1 MEFSHFIYALLNI
14 LNQMSPYILLGFILA
29 GMLHVFIRPDTMS
42 RHLAG
47 HGWRPVVKAALLGI
61 PLPLCSCG
69 VLPTAVALRR
79 QGASKGASTSF
90 LIATPQTGVDSIAAT
105 YALLGLPFAIV
116 RPIAALVGSVAG
128 GMAVDRSDKDEEND
142 RQEDISSTG
151 CTDGCC
157 RPSAADTEA
166 PRSFLNKI
174 WAAVKYG
181 LTDMVAS
188 VGKWLVIG
196 LLVAAVITVAVP
208 DSLFLSLAEY
218 PLLAM
223 LVMVAVAVP
232 MYVCAT
238 GSIPIAMS
246 LMLKGLTPGVGF
258 VLLMAGPAAN
268 FASVMVLRKS
278 LGRRATAV
286 YVISVVVTAILF
298 GLLIDYLLPAQWF
311 AIGGTAG
318 STAHCHVEWPWFPT
332 LCSALLVALLIR
344 AFVAG
349 AAERRRFRKESD
361 NTSTTDTT
369 MQKVYKVKGMACAH
383 CKATVEKAVGAV
395 AGVSSVA
402 VDLPTGRV
410 AVDGAYDPKAV
421 AEAVTNAG
429 FDFLGEA

>member
-1 MEFSHFIYALLNI
+1 MEFSHLIYALLNI

-42 RHLAG
+42 RHLSG

-128 GMAVDRSDKDEEND
+128 GMAVDRSDKDGDND
-142 RQEDISSTG
+142 MPVTASATACS
-151 CTDGCC
+151 DGCC
-157 RPSAADTEA
+157 QSAAEAEA
-166 PRSFLNKI
+166 PRGFINKM

-196 LLVAAVITVAVP
+196 LVVAAVITVAVP

-218 PLLAM
+218 PRLAM
-223 LVMVAVAVP
+223 LIMVAVAVP

-268 FASVMVLRKS
+268 FASVMVLSKS

-286 YVISVVVTAILF
+286 YVLSVVVTAILF

-311 AIGGTAG
+311 AIGGAADTI
-318 STAHCHVEWPWFPT
+318 AHCHVEWPWFPT
-332 LCSALLVALLIR
+332 LCSALLVALLLR

-349 AAERRRFRKESD
+349 AAERRRFRKESN

-369 MQKVYKVKGMACAH
+369 MQKVYKVNGMACAH

>member
-1 MEFSHFIYALLNI
+1 MEFSHLIYALLNI

-42 RHLAG
+42 RHLSG

-128 GMAVDRSDKDEEND
+128 GMAVDRSDKDGDND
-142 RQEDISSTG
+142 MPVTASATACS
-151 CTDGCC
+151 DGCC
-157 RPSAADTEA
+157 QSAAEAEA
-166 PRSFLNKI
+166 PRGFINKM

-196 LLVAAVITVAVP
+196 LVVAAVITVAVP

-218 PLLAM
+218 PRLAM

-268 FASVMVLRKS
+268 FASVMVLSKS

-286 YVISVVVTAILF
+286 YVLSVVVTAILF

-311 AIGGTAG
+311 AIGGAADTI
-318 STAHCHVEWPWFPT
+318 AHCHVEWLWFPT
-332 LCSALLVALLIR
+332 LCSALLVALLLR

-349 AAERRRFRKESD
+349 AAERRRFRKESN

-369 MQKVYKVKGMACAH
+369 MQKVYKVNGMACAH

>member
-1 MEFSHFIYALLNI
+1 MEFSHLIYALLNI

-42 RHLAG
+42 RHLSG

-128 GMAVDRSDKDEEND
+128 GMAVDRSDTDGDND
-142 RQEDISSTG
+142 MPVTASATACS
-151 CTDGCC
+151 DGCC
-157 RPSAADTEA
+157 QSAAEAEA
-166 PRSFLNKI
+166 PRGFINKM

-196 LLVAAVITVAVP
+196 LVVAAVITVAVP

-218 PLLAM
+218 PRLAM

-268 FASVMVLRKS
+268 FASVMVLSKS

-286 YVISVVVTAILF
+286 YVLSVVVTAILF

-311 AIGGTAG
+311 AIGGAADTI
-318 STAHCHVEWPWFPT
+318 AHCHVEWPWFPT
-332 LCSALLVALLIR
+332 LCSALLVALLLR

-349 AAERRRFRKESD
+349 AAERRRFRKESN

-369 MQKVYKVKGMACAH
+369 MQKVYKVNGMACAH

>member
-1 MEFSHFIYALLNI
+1 MEFSHLIYALLNI

-42 RHLAG
+42 RHLSG

-128 GMAVDRSDKDEEND
+128 GMAVDRSDKDGDND
-142 RQEDISSTG
+142 MPVTASATACS
-151 CTDGCC
+151 DGCC
-157 RPSAADTEA
+157 QSAAEAEA
-166 PRSFLNKI
+166 PRGFINKM

-196 LLVAAVITVAVP
+196 LVVAAVITVAVP

-218 PLLAM
+218 PRLAM

-268 FASVMVLRKS
+268 FASVMVLSKS

-286 YVISVVVTAILF
+286 YVLSVVVTAILF

-311 AIGGTAG
+311 AIGGAADTI
-318 STAHCHVEWPWFPT
+318 AHCHVEWPWFPT
-332 LCSALLVALLIR
+332 LCSALLVALLLR

-349 AAERRRFRKESD
+349 AAERRRFRKESN

-369 MQKVYKVKGMACAH
+369 MQKVYKVNGMACAH

-410 AVDGAYDPKAV
+410 AVDGAYEPKAV

>member
-1 MEFSHFIYALLNI
+1 MEFSHLIYALLNI

-42 RHLAG
+42 RHLSG

-128 GMAVDRSDKDEEND
+128 GMAVDRSDKDGDND
-142 RQEDISSTG
+142 MPVTASATACS
-151 CTDGCC
+151 DGCC
-157 RPSAADTEA
+157 QSAAEAEA
-166 PRSFLNKI
+166 PRGFINKM

-196 LLVAAVITVAVP
+196 LVVAAVITVAVP

-218 PLLAM
+218 PRLAM

-268 FASVMVLRKS
+268 FASVMVLSKS

-286 YVISVVVTAILF
+286 YVLSVVVTAILF

-311 AIGGTAG
+311 AIGGAADTI
-318 STAHCHVEWPWFPT
+318 AHCHVEWPWFPT
-332 LCSALLVALLIR
+332 LCSALLVALLLR

-349 AAERRRFRKESD
+349 AAERRRFRKESN

-369 MQKVYKVKGMACAH
+369 MQKVYKVNGMACAI

>member
-1 MEFSHFIYALLNI
+1 MEFSHLIYALLNI

-42 RHLAG
+42 RHLSG

-128 GMAVDRSDKDEEND
+128 GMAVDRSDKDGDND
-142 RQEDISSTG
+142 MPVTASATACS
-151 CTDGCC
+151 DGCC
-157 RPSAADTEA
+157 QSAAEAEA
-166 PRSFLNKI
+166 PRGFINKM

-196 LLVAAVITVAVP
+196 LVVAAVITVAVP

-218 PLLAM
+218 PRLAM

-268 FASVMVLRKS
+268 FASVMVLSKS

-286 YVISVVVTAILF
+286 YVLSVVVTAILF

-311 AIGGTAG
+311 AIGGAADTI
-318 STAHCHVEWPWFPT
+318 AHCHVEWPWFPT
-332 LCSALLVALLIR
+332 LCSALLVALLLR

-349 AAERRRFRKESD
+349 AAERRRFRKESN

-369 MQKVYKVKGMACAH
+369 MQKVYKVNGMACAN

>member
-1 MEFSHFIYALLNI
+1 MEFSHLIYALLNI

-42 RHLAG
+42 RHLSG

-128 GMAVDRSDKDEEND
+128 GMAVDRSDKDGDND
-142 RQEDISSTG
+142 MPVTASATACS
-151 CTDGCC
+151 DGCC
-157 RPSAADTEA
+157 QSAAEAEA
-166 PRSFLNKI
+166 PRGFINKM

-196 LLVAAVITVAVP
+196 LVVAAVNTVAVP

-218 PLLAM
+218 PRLAM

-268 FASVMVLRKS
+268 FASVMVLSKS

-286 YVISVVVTAILF
+286 YVLSVVVTAILF

-311 AIGGTAG
+311 AIGGAADTI
-318 STAHCHVEWPWFPT
+318 AHCHVEWPWFPT
-332 LCSALLVALLIR
+332 LCSALLVALLLR

-349 AAERRRFRKESD
+349 AAERRRFRKESN

-369 MQKVYKVKGMACAH
+369 MQKVYKVNGMACAH

>member
-1 MEFSHFIYALLNI
+1 MEFSHLIYALLNI

-42 RHLAG
+42 RHLSG

-128 GMAVDRSDKDEEND
+128 GMAVDRSDKDGDND
-142 RQEDISSTG
+142 MPVTASATACS
-151 CTDGCC
+151 DGCC
-157 RPSAADTEA
+157 QSAAEAEA
-166 PRSFLNKI
+166 PRGFINKMC
-174 WAAVKYG
+174 AAVKYG

-196 LLVAAVITVAVP
+196 LVVAAVITVAVP

-218 PLLAM
+218 PRLAM

-268 FASVMVLRKS
+268 FASVMVLSKS

-286 YVISVVVTAILF
+286 YVLSVVVTAILF

-311 AIGGTAG
+311 AIGGAADTI
-318 STAHCHVEWPWFPT
+318 AHCHVEWPWFPT
-332 LCSALLVALLIR
+332 LCSALLVALLLR

-349 AAERRRFRKESD
+349 AAERRRFRKESN

-369 MQKVYKVKGMACAH
+369 MQKVYKVNGMACAH

>member
-1 MEFSHFIYALLNI
+1 MEFSHLIYALLNI

-42 RHLAG
+42 RHLSG

-128 GMAVDRSDKDEEND
+128 GMAVDRSDKDGDND
-142 RQEDISSTG
+142 MPVTASATACS
-151 CTDGCC
+151 DGCC
-157 RPSAADTEA
+157 QSAAEAEA
-166 PRSFLNKI
+166 PRGFINKM

-196 LLVAAVITVAVP
+196 LVVAAVITVAVP

-218 PLLAM
+218 PRLAM

-268 FASVMVLRKS
+268 VASVMVLSKS

-286 YVISVVVTAILF
+286 YVLSVVVTAILF

-311 AIGGTAG
+311 AIGGAADTI
-318 STAHCHVEWPWFPT
+318 AHCHVEWPWFPT
-332 LCSALLVALLIR
+332 LCSALLVALLLR

-349 AAERRRFRKESD
+349 AAERRRFRKESN

-369 MQKVYKVKGMACAH
+369 MQKVYKVNGMACAH